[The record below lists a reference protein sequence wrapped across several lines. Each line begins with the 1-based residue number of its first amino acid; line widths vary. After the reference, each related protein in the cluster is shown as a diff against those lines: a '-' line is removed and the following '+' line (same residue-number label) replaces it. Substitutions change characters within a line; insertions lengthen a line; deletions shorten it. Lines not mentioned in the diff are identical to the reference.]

1 MEVISVEE
9 VAKLLRVARK
19 AKGYSTSEEELSRC
33 VDALSR
39 LNSLPVTAHTLVAAK
54 SGTLLA
60 PLRRHPHKKIRDLA
74 RLLFKNWGEIL
85 YKSLGKRDKTAT
97 PASALKVP
105 DDARRSNVRLK
116 IYQALCKAYA
126 ETHEDYCKNHP
137 QVKACLDNRSS
148 DAVGISVSV
157 ESVLFKNWG
166 RDNLTKYRSFL
177 FNINDPRN
185 PDFRRKVLLGQ
196 VEPERIVGMS
206 PKEMAS
212 DELQAQ
218 YQGFEHLREKRRFI
232 KTASAGMMDATP
244 TVSCMC

>member
-1 MEVISVEE
+1 MTVISVEE

-60 PLRRHPHKKIRDLA
+60 PLRKHPHKKIRDLA

-97 PASALKVP
+97 PASALKAQQCSAENLPSPVQGLCRDP
-105 DDARRSNVRLK
+105 RRLLQESSPS
-116 IYQALCKAYA
+116 
-126 ETHEDYCKNHP
+126 EGH
-137 QVKACLDNRSS
+137 RSS

-244 TVSCMC
+244 TLISSHS